1 MTDLVSEALGGLRRM
16 GWYPEAKRL
25 CAVFGSYSYGQGKLL
40 ATDANAKSGL
50 RRLLWFKEAR
60 MLFGGTMQSL
70 EAGAPAFRS

>member
-1 MTDLVSEALGGLRRM
+1 MTDLVSEALGGIRRM

-50 RRLLWFKEAR
+50 RRLRWF
-60 MLFGGTMQSL
+60 
-70 EAGAPAFRS
+70 